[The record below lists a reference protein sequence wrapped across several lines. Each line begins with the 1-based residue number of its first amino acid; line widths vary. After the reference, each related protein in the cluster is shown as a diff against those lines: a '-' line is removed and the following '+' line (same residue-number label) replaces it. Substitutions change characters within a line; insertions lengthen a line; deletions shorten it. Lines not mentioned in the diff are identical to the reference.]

1 MMLSAALSLLLAP
14 SFQAPPPPPRRGRD
28 PWVFRCVL
36 DKRPRMVVFALS
48 EGGPWC
54 AYDAQTMSF
63 HKLWHGSVRLTG
75 SVYDT
80 SHGPQPQAQGPE
92 YLRGFDEDNWQ
103 VFVDG
108 KGVEAETRFGG
119 YWLHDGRCTLLFH
132 LILPDGRN
140 IQVRETPE
148 FTKPEELFSD
158 DQIEDYVLNKG
169 DVCLWRSFQIVECP
183 EDVKVCV
190 RIGYAGTTNKL
201 VEGMEREDPE
211 KKEGWLTLGAARP
224 FNNLLLFF
232 KPAAPAASGE
242 VR

>member
-1 MMLSAALSLLLAP
+1 MMLSAALLLLSRP
-14 SFQAPPPPPRRGRD
+14 VFQAPPPPVRGRD

-48 EGGPWC
+48 EQGLWC

-63 HKLWHGSVRLTG
+63 YKCWQGNVRLTG

-80 SHGPQPQAQGPE
+80 SHGPQPTVQGTE

-103 VFVDG
+103 VFVGG
-108 KGVEAETRFGG
+108 KGVAAEPRFGG
-119 YWLHDGRCTLLFH
+119 YWIHDGRATLLYH

-148 FTKPEELFSD
+148 FTRPGELFSD
-158 DQIEDYVLNKG
+158 DQIEDFVLEKG
-169 DVCLWRSFQIVECP
+169 DLCLWRSFQVVECP
-183 EDVKVCV
+183 EDVQIALRVGFK
-190 RIGYAGTTNKL
+190 GTSRKL
-201 VEGMEREDPE
+201 VEMMEREDPD
-211 KKEGWLTLGAARP
+211 KQEGWLVLSSTRP
-224 FNNLLLFF
+224 GNNMLLFF
-232 KPAAPAASGE
+232 KPKSE